1 MFLRKAGTCLS
12 EYMVSQLRETQSFY
26 HRCKTSILVTLT
38 FIQLNWIQICYRV
51 IILFHTRK
59 RKQFLVYFTLWCYN
73 IIMSV
78 CGVCG
83 CICLS

>member
-1 MFLRKAGTCLS
+1 MFLQNAGTSLT
-12 EYMVSQLRETQSFY
+12 EYMVSQPRETRSFY
-26 HRCKTSILVTLT
+26 HGCKTSILATLT
-38 FIQLNWIQICYRV
+38 FIQFNWIQICYRV
-51 IILFHTRK
+51 KILSHTRR